1 MPYYFGSAIE
11 GWARTCFE
19 NPLNETDLRDSDV
32 VFFVDDIMGWMNKNY
47 GEEGDC
53 ECERHPKSNTET
65 YMEFAPKP
73 TDKTKIGMWLRNFMD
88 ITDTAESDIVD
99 NIIGTIYDDINMVTI
114 EKLFHSMDTE
124 DQREFRD
131 YVSSDDRFSDESDNY
146 ISDEPTFSNSDMS
159 ESEPSDS
166 EPSDSDVSDS
176 EEEDCDD
183 DYSDMPEL
191 EDVYA
196 DDEYDENIA
205 VGNSI
210 EV

>member
-1 MPYYFGSAIE
+1 MPYYFGSTIQ

-19 NPLNETDLRDSDV
+19 NPLNETDLRDSDI

-47 GEEGDC
+47 GEAGDC
-53 ECERHPKSNTET
+53 ECERDPKSNTET

-88 ITDTAESDIVD
+88 MTDIAEKDIVD
-99 NIIGTIYDDINMVTI
+99 NIIETIYDDVNMDSI
-114 EKLFHSMDTE
+114 EKLFHSMDTD

-131 YVSSDDRFSDESDNY
+131 YVSSNERFSDDSDAN

-159 ESEPSDS
+159 E
-166 EPSDSDVSDS
+166 S

-191 EDVYA
+191 EDIYT
-196 DDEYDENIA
+196 DDEYDENID